1 MTAHAVAQTVGLHTE
16 IFVQGRGLSHFVAR
30 TNDNFMLICPLWRH
44 VKFTMLLNLWKI
56 MFVVAFLLVGGF
68 GIDKFVVDDL
78 EVRLGESEGI
88 SRSSTISQENLQKIL
103 AGVENGSKE
112 NIYFYGLLKL
122 YGISLSKDLAIAAQ
136 NFQRASALGHVEATT
151 AYGMMA
157 MSGHGIKQDFAV
169 AMKSFRRGVEL
180 GDMVR

>member
-1 MTAHAVAQTVGLHTE
+1 
-16 IFVQGRGLSHFVAR
+16 
-30 TNDNFMLICPLWRH
+30 
-44 VKFTMLLNLWKI
+44 MLLLAGMQIIAWKI
-56 MFVVAFLLVGGF
+56 LFLLSLLLATVL
-68 GIDKFVVDDL
+68 GIEKFVVDEL
-78 EVRLGESEGI
+78 EVKLGENEGI
-88 SRSSTISQENLQKIL
+88 SLTSTISNENLQKIL
-103 AGVENGSKE
+103 AGVENGNKE

-157 MSGHGIKQDFAV
+157 MSGHGMKQDFAA

-180 GDMVR
+180 GDMVSIFVTLLLLSLAFTSCTI

>member
-1 MTAHAVAQTVGLHTE
+1 
-16 IFVQGRGLSHFVAR
+16 
-30 TNDNFMLICPLWRH
+30 
-44 VKFTMLLNLWKI
+44 
-56 MFVVAFLLVGGF
+56 MFALLLVAGLGF
-68 GIDKFVVDDL
+68 EKFAVDEL
-78 EVRLGESEGI
+78 EVKLGEKEGI

-103 AGVENGSKE
+103 AGVETGNKE

-136 NFQRASALGHVEATT
+136 NFQRASSLGHVEATT

-157 MSGHGIKQDFAV
+157 MSGHGIKQDFAA

-180 GDMVR
+180 GDMVSKDATFTDVCQLQPVVYSSFGTEWNTF